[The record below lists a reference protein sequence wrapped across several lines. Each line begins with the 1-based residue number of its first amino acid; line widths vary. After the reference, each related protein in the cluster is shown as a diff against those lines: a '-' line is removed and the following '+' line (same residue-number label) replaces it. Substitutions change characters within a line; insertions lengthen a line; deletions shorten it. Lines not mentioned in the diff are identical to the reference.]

1 MAEPDATLAQ
11 AVSRDLLPFVTNPA
25 QYVGGEV
32 GAVRKDWDAA
42 AVRFCLA
49 FPDTYAIGMSHL
61 GSAIIYALLNDRDDT
76 LCERTYAPWTDT
88 QDRMRQVGIPLFSWE
103 SRRAVRDFHLVG
115 FSLQYEMLYTNVLAM
130 LDLAGIPVLA
140 ADRTEADPIILAGG
154 PGVNNPEPTA
164 PFIDLM
170 VVGDAE
176 AALPS
181 LLDRYRDLR
190 AAGAARAEIIR
201 TLARQF
207 DFLYAPG
214 LMEPSWNADGTLAA
228 LTPTLDGLPH
238 VTRAAYVL
246 DLETAPFPTA
256 PVVGNSEVIHD
267 RVTVEIMR
275 GCPRRCRFCEAG
287 RTKGPVRHR
296 SPETV
301 LDLARR
307 TIASTGHDEISLTS
321 LSPSDHPRL
330 KAILTTLD
338 AEFAPRG
345 VSLSLPSLRTN
356 DQLELVP
363 RLLGSVRKSGLTM
376 VPEAALPRLRRVIGK
391 PVEDEHLFDGAR
403 EAWSRGWNVIK
414 LYFMIGL
421 PTETDDDIE
430 AIAALARK
438 VSDLRRQSGKGP
450 GKVNLAVS
458 NFVPKAH
465 TPFQF
470 AAMADE
476 AYLARARNVLRGALP
491 AKRLN
496 VRIHR
501 VDRSLLEGV
510 LARGDRRV
518 AMAVYEAWR
527 AGAQFDAWDEQF
539 RPGAWQKAFDV
550 TGIDP
555 AFYAHRER
563 GRREVLPWSRIVTGA
578 PQEALWEEYQKALAE
593 SGANPA

>member
-1 MAEPDATLAQ
+1 MAGETGTLAQ
-11 AVSRDLLPFVTNPA
+11 AVSRDLLPFVTHPA

-32 GAVRKDWDAA
+32 GAVRKDWDDA

-61 GSAIIYALLNDRDDT
+61 GSAIIYAMLNERQDT
-76 LCERTYAPWTDT
+76 LCERTYTPWPDA
-88 QDRMRQVGIPLFSWE
+88 QDRMREVGIPLFSWE
-103 SRRAVRDFHLVG
+103 SRRPVRDFHLVG

-140 ADRTEADPIILAGG
+140 AERGRADPIIIAGG
-154 PGVNNPEPTA
+154 PGVNNPEPMA

-176 AALPS
+176 AALPHFI
-181 LLDRYRDLR
+181 DRFGDLN
-190 AAGAARAEIIR
+190 AAGTARSEIILA
-201 TLARQF
+201 LAREF
-207 DFLYAPG
+207 DFLYPPG
-214 LMEPSWNADGTLAA
+214 LIEPSWNADGTLAA
-228 LTPTLDGLPH
+228 LTPTVEGLPDAT
-238 VTRAAYVL
+238 VAACVN
-246 DLETAPFPTA
+246 DLEAAPFPTA

-296 SPETV
+296 SPETI
-301 LDLARR
+301 LDLARQ
-307 TIASTGHDEISLTS
+307 TIANTGHDEISLTS
-321 LSPSDHPRL
+321 LSPSDHPQL

-391 PVEDEHLFDGAR
+391 PVQDEHLFAGAR

-421 PTETDDDIE
+421 PTETDEDLQ
-430 AIAALARK
+430 AIGTLARK
-438 VSDLRRQSGKGP
+438 VSDLRRETGKGP
-450 GKVNLAVS
+450 GKVNVAVS

-470 AAMADE
+470 ARMADQ
-476 AYLARARNVLRGALP
+476 AYLEQARQTLYKALP
-491 AKRLN
+491 AKRLS
-496 VRIHR
+496 VRVHR

-518 AMAVYEAWR
+518 GMGVWEAWR
-527 AGAQFDAWDEQF
+527 AGARFDAWDEEF
-539 RPGAWQKAFDV
+539 RPEAWQKAFEVARLDL
-550 TGIDP
+550 G
-555 AFYAHRER
+555 FYAHRER
-563 GRREVLPWSRIVTGA
+563 GRDECLPWSRIVTGA
-578 PQEALWEEYQKALAE
+578 PQETLWDEYRTALAE
-593 SGANPA
+593 AGA

>member
-1 MAEPDATLAQ
+1 MAEENAALTET
-11 AVSRDLLPFVTNPA
+11 VSRELLPFVTNPA

-32 GAVRKDWDAA
+32 NAVTKDWHAA

-61 GSAIIYALLNDRDDT
+61 GSAIIYSILNDRQDT
-76 LCERTYAPWTDT
+76 LCERTYAPWPDAH
-88 QDRMRQVGIPLFSWE
+88 DRMRQAGIPLFSWE
-103 SRRAVRDFHLVG
+103 SRRPVREFDLVG

-130 LDLAGIPVLA
+130 LSLGGIPVLA
-140 ADRTEADPIILAGG
+140 ADRTDADPVIIAGG
-154 PGVNNPEPTA
+154 PGVNNPEPMA

-176 AALPS
+176 AALPRFI
-181 LLDRYRDLR
+181 DRYRDLK
-190 AAGAARAEIIR
+190 AAAAPRDEIILA
-201 TLARQF
+201 LAREF

-214 LMEPSWNADGTLAA
+214 LIEPSWNPDGTLAA
-228 LTPTLDGLPH
+228 LAPTVDGLPDAT
-238 VTRAAYVL
+238 VAAYVD
-246 DLETAPFPTA
+246 DLETAPSPAA

-267 RVTVEIMR
+267 RVTIEIMR

-296 SPETV
+296 SPETI
-301 LDLARR
+301 LALARE
-307 TIASTGHDEISLTS
+307 AVANTGHDEISLTS

-338 AEFAPRG
+338 AEFAPRS

-356 DQLELVP
+356 DELELVP

-391 PVEDEHLFDGAR
+391 PVQNEHLFAGAR
-403 EAWSRGWNVIK
+403 EAWARGWNLFK
-414 LYFMIGL
+414 LYFMVGL
-421 PTETDDDIE
+421 PSETEADIE
-430 AIAALARK
+430 AIAALTRK
-438 VSDLRRQSGKGP
+438 VSDLRRETGKGP
-450 GKVNLAVS
+450 GKVNVAVS

-470 AAMADE
+470 ARMADE
-476 AYLARARNVLRGALP
+476 AYLTRAREILHRTLP
-491 AKRLN
+491 TKRLS

-518 AMAVYEAWR
+518 AAAVYEAWR
-527 AGAQFDAWDEQF
+527 AGARFDAWDETF
-539 RPGAWQKAFDV
+539 RPDAWQQGFVAA
-550 TGIDP
+550 GLDP
-555 AFYAHRER
+555 AFYAHREVPTDER
-563 GRREVLPWSRIVTGA
+563 TPWSHVRC
-578 PQEALWEEYQKALAE
+578 PRSERFLLAE
-593 SGANPA
+593 HQRMLNALGG